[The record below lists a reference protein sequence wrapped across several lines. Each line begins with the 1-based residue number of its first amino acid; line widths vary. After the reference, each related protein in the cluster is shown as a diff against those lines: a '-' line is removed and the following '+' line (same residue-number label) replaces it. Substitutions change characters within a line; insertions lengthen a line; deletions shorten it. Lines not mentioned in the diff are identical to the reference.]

1 MTKRKTDPA
10 ETPEG
15 EALPVETP
23 APAARPRVTFEVRRG
38 GSSVTEPRLNES
50 TEESLDAGE

>member
-1 MTKRKTDPA
+1 MKRKTDPA

-38 GSSVTEPRLNES
+38 GSVTLEPPTTES
-50 TEESLDAGE
+50 TEESHDAD